1 MSIDRLTNDIIV
13 LSAEKVR
20 IPDEIKGV
28 RLSEE
33 QKKDLSEGRSIYVE
47 GMTAKTGKS
56 FNTYLQFNADKR
68 AIEFRFDCPKQKQ
81 HQRQPS
87 EGQRQT

>member
-1 MSIDRLTNDIIV
+1 M
-13 LSAEKVR
+13 
-20 IPDEIKGV
+20 
-28 RLSEE
+28 SEE

-56 FNTYLQFNADKR
+56 FNADKR
-68 AIEFRFDCPKQKQ
+68 AIEFRFDSPKQKQ